1 MSPPLAVLAG
11 NAVPPRTTSALPIPL
26 FSVVMI
32 TFARDL
38 VARAAIGHVRA
49 AVGTR
54 EDIEFILVDNNP
66 DAVDRSVFLADFAQA
81 RCLKLHRNKGV
92 SARNDGARAAR
103 GTFIVFIDDDAFL
116 NPPDAAFERYHRAFR
131 ENERLAIVTARHI
144 DHRTGRTP
152 RDCFP
157 HTDKTLDQTRPFKTF
172 RFQGNGFAM
181 RRSAFEAVGPLPDD
195 YFYGLEEI
203 DYAYR
208 VIDRGYEIL
217 YDPSI
222 WVVEQNDSGGRLP
235 RSEVEQMRLTNKMII
250 SYKYLPAAYVPLN
263 FILFSAY
270 VLVLNRGR
278 INPLL
283 SFLRF
288 LRWRRRNRAG
298 RTPIGRHAVAYIKAC
313 GGAVWK

>member
-1 MSPPLAVLAG
+1 MRPEPSVLEREA
-11 NAVPPRTTSALPIPL
+11 APAPAAPL

-32 TFARDL
+32 TFARDP
-38 VARAAIGHVRA
+38 VAQAAIDHVRA
-49 AVGTR
+49 AVGER
-54 EDIEFILVDNNP
+54 DDIEFILVDNNA
-66 DAVDRSVFLADFAQA
+66 DAIDRSAFLAGFARA
-81 RCLKLHRNKGV
+81 CCLKLGRNRGV
-92 SARNDGARAAR
+92 SARNDGARVAR
-103 GTFIVFIDDDAFL
+103 GTFIVFVDDDAFL

-131 ENERLAIVTARHI
+131 ENPRLAIVTARHI

-157 HTDKTLDQTRPFKTF
+157 HTNKALDQTKAFKTF
-172 RFQGNGFAM
+172 RFQGNGFAV
-181 RRSAFEAVGPLPDD
+181 RRAAFEAIGPLPED

-208 VIDRGYEIL
+208 VIDAGYEIL
-217 YDPSI
+217 YDPSV
-222 WVVEQNDSGGRLP
+222 WVVEQNDTGGRLP
-235 RSEVEQMRLTNKMII
+235 RREVEQMRLTNKMII

-263 FILFSAY
+263 FLLFSAY

-283 SFLRF
+283 SFGRF
-288 LRWRRRNRAG
+288 LQWRRRTRTR
-298 RTPIGRHAVAYIKAC
+298 RTPIGPRARAYIKAC